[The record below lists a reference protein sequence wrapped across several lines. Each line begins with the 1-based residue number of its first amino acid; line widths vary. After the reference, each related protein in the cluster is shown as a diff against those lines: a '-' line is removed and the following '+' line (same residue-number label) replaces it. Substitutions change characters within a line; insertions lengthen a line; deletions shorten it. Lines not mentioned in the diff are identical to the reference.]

1 MNYETM
7 WKQLTTMLETKKLMY
22 RKYCK
27 ESDIDSIVYKVARC
41 NLDLVNGIMGYMD
54 EIAYME
60 RDTDLMSL
68 FYNERK
74 EENDNVEN
82 N

>member
-1 MNYETM
+1 MNYELM
-7 WKQLTTMLETKKLMY
+7 WNQLTTMLETKRTMY

-27 ESDIDSIVYKVARC
+27 ESNIDSIVFKVARC

-74 EENDNVEN
+74 EGKDDVDNN
-82 N
+82 